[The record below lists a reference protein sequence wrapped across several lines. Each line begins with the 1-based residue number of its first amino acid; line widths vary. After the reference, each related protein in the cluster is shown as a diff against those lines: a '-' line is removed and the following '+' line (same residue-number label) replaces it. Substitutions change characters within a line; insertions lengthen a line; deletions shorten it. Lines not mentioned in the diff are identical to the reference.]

1 MDKIIPA
8 FETTLFDPSLTDTF
22 VDIAELGIDSVLDDG
37 LLKNIPIANLLIG
50 IGKTAQNIH
59 DRNLLRHTLKFIITF
74 HENTI
79 SPAKLKKYRDK
90 LLNNPHFAEEELGR
104 VIILLNSNIDIKKS
118 ELLAKFYRAYVNEEI
133 NWTTFCEL
141 SDITSRL
148 FISDLQLLYE
158 INAGHITDTTQ
169 CPAYKADRLISLGLL
184 NYSMKSIIQSTTRG
198 SKTDRFIRINEL
210 GNLFCS
216 ITLN

>member
-1 MDKIIPA
+1 M
-8 FETTLFDPSLTDTF
+8 
-22 VDIAELGIDSVLDDG
+22 
-37 LLKNIPIANLLIG
+37 
-50 IGKTAQNIH
+50 
-59 DRNLLRHTLKFIITF
+59 
-74 HENTI
+74 
-79 SPAKLKKYRDK
+79 
-90 LLNNPHFAEEELGR
+90 GR

-133 NWTTFCEL
+133 NWATFCEL

-169 CPAYKADRLISLGLL
+169 CPAYKADRLISLVLL
-184 NYSMKSIIQSTTRG
+184 NYSMKSIIQGTTRG

>member
-1 MDKIIPA
+1 M
-8 FETTLFDPSLTDTF
+8 ETQ
-22 VDIAELGIDSVLDDG
+22 I
-37 LLKNIPIANLLIG
+37 
-50 IGKTAQNIH
+50 TAQNIH
-59 DRNLLRHTLKFIITF
+59 DRNLLRHTLKFIRTF

-133 NWTTFCEL
+133 NWATFCEL

-158 INAGHITDTTQ
+158 VNTGQITDTTQ

-210 GNLFCS
+210 GSLFCS

>member
-74 HENTI
+74 QEKTI

-133 NWTTFCEL
+133 NWATFCEL